1 METRTNT
8 VRLFLDAAAEPIG
21 EFAAPVT
28 FDLDSRRLADGPHVL
43 KIMSR
48 DTLGAEGAREIRF
61 TVRNGPAID
70 VEGLRENET
79 VDGVLP
85 LLINAYGKGD
95 QKRFIPLGSE
105 TPRGLPAWV
114 VVLIIFFC
122 GWAAHY
128 LITYAVVKP

>member
-1 METRTNT
+1 MEPRINT
-8 VRLFLDAAAEPIG
+8 VRLFLDDTAEPIG

-43 KIMSR
+43 KILSR
-48 DTLGAEGAREIRF
+48 DTLGTEGVREIRF

-95 QKRFIPLGSE
+95 QKQFIPLGSE
-105 TPRGLPAWV
+105 TPRGIPAWV
-114 VVLIIFFC
+114 VVLSIFFG

-128 LITYAVVKP
+128 LITYALVRA